1 MCLTRTSRIQVADR
15 DITCYK
21 IIQIY
26 HRISGNAYCSYF
38 MHATIEL
45 DKAITA
51 SCCLDPKTTEEY
63 LRGEVVHAYT
73 DISCDD
79 DDIDW
84 YIQDTRDNPYFR
96 GCNVSIVKVECII
109 PKGTI
114 FCEGLDDDDN
124 ECYGAAVI
132 IPKRVVEKIA
142 TIDKYHNRIDD

>member
-1 MCLTRTSRIQVADR
+1 MCLTRTSRIQIADK

-26 HRISGNAYCSYF
+26 HYLGEDAYRSYF
-38 MHATIEL
+38 MHAEIEL
-45 DKAITA
+45 NKAIIA
-51 SCCLDPKTTEEY
+51 GNYLDPSTDAIRLY
-63 LRGEVVHAYT
+63 GEVVHAYT

-84 YIQDTRDNPYFR
+84 YIHDTKTDPYFPK
-96 GCNVSIVKVECII
+96 CDVDIVKIECII

-132 IPKRVVEKIA
+132 IPRRVVEKIA
-142 TIDKYHNRIDD
+142 TIDEYHNRIDD

>member
-1 MCLTRTSRIQVADR
+1 MCLTRTSGIQVADK

-26 HRISGNAYCSYF
+26 HYLGEDAYRSYF
-38 MHATIEL
+38 MHADIEL
-45 DKAITA
+45 DKAIIA
-51 SCCLDPKTTEEY
+51 SDYLDPSTDAKRLY
-63 LRGEVVHAYT
+63 SEVVHAYV
-73 DISCDD
+73 DISCND

-84 YIQDTRDNPYFR
+84 YIHDTETDPYLP
-96 GCNVSIVKVECII
+96 GCDVDIVKVECII

-124 ECYGAAVI
+124 PCYGAAVI

>member
-1 MCLTRTSRIQVADR
+1 MCLNRKSEVQIADR

-26 HRISGNAYCSYF
+26 HRTGGDAYRSYF
-38 MHATIEL
+38 QHAEIEL
-45 DKAITA
+45 NKAILA
-51 SCCLDPKTTEEY
+51 SNYLDPKTAGKY
-63 LRGEVVHAYT
+63 LYGQVVHAYV

-84 YIQDTRDNPYFR
+84 YIHDTKTDPYFPV
-96 GCNVSIVKVECII
+96 CDISIVKIECII

-142 TIDKYHNRIDD
+142 TIDRYHNRIDD